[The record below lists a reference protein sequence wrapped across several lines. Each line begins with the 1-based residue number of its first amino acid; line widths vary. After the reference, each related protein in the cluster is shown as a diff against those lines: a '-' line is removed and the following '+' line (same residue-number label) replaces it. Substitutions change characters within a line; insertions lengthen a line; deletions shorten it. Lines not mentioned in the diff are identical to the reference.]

1 MAFKSIKSQF
11 AKVKES
17 LVNEEKKGSKEG
29 FSNSWEFKPKIINGK
44 DTEFKIRFLP
54 IETPTGRPWIEI
66 RYHMFERA
74 GDNKYIKCIDP
85 RTFDTKA
92 PNPIADLGWKLYK
105 SDNPV
110 DQDQAS
116 KYMAKR
122 RYFTL
127 VYVKQA
133 PEDQK
138 QFEGKVLVYEAGTQ
152 VYNKMKVA
160 MEKFNLC
167 FYDPFEGTDF
177 ILSIKETGTNK
188 RKYPSYQES
197 DFAREN
203 GPISDSEE
211 EMERIET
218 EMKNLNIKSLIIGK
232 DKIPSEKQLKE
243 YLEGGLKSVETEI
256 DNSEEIVIS
265 TEEDSN
271 MVSVNEVEETPAPA
285 PAPAPAPKKPVAAA
299 SAPAPKPAAAPKP
312 APAPK
317 PAEEEEAKVDDIDIN
332 FDDINIDE

>member
-1 MAFKSIKSQF
+1 MAFQSIKSQF

-17 LVNEEKKGSKEG
+17 LANEEKKGSKEGG

-44 DTEFKIRFLP
+44 DAEFKIRFLP
-54 IETPTGRPWIEI
+54 IETPTGRPWVEI
-66 RYHMFERA
+66 RYHMFERS

-92 PNPIADLGWKLYK
+92 PNPIADKGWQLYK
-105 SDNPV
+105 SDNPL
-110 DQDQAS
+110 DKDMAS
-116 KYMAKR
+116 KFMSKR

-127 VYVKQA
+127 VYVKSA

-177 ILSIKETGTNK
+177 ILSIKETGTK
-188 RKYPSYQES
+188 ARKYPSYLES
-197 DFAREN
+197 DFIREN
-203 GPISDSEE
+203 GPIADTDE
-211 EMERIET
+211 EMERIEA
-218 EMKNLNIKSLIIGK
+218 EIKKIDIKSLIIGK
-232 DKIPSEKQLKE
+232 DKIPSEKQLLE
-243 YLEGGLKSVETEI
+243 YLDGGLKSITTDI
-256 DNSEEIVIS
+256 DNSEEIVVS
-265 TEEDSN
+265 DDN
-271 MVSVNEVEETPAPA
+271 MVEVDTVEE
-285 PAPAPAPKKPVAAA
+285 APKKPTPAPQAKATPTKPQPQKPVAAQ
-299 SAPAPKPAAAPKP
+299 PKPAAAPVQ
-312 APAPK
+312 
-317 PAEEEEAKVDDIDIN
+317 EEEAKVDDIDIN